1 MITRAKGPVAV
12 SVCVGF
18 HRQLAPLWMAGSMK
32 APTCDLFQF
41 LMEASARKEGRY
53 KGPVVEVGTTG

>member
-18 HRQLAPLWMAGSMK
+18 HRQLAPLWMARLMK

-53 KGPVVEVGTTG
+53 KGSAC